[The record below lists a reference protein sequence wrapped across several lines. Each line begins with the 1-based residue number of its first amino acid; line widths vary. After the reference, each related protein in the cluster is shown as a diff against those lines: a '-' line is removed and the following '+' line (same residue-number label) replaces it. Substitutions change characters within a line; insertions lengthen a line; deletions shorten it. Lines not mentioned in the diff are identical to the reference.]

1 VTIQTTAPSLRHARS
16 AGRLTGN
23 WARAQ
28 PLDRV
33 RVGVCVESDWAGRA
47 VSRALGEAGAVAVR
61 LAFSAITPQALA
73 GSAALVYDLHPWTQ
87 TAAQRF
93 GGLVHGLLGGP
104 ILLYLPAS
112 GPAFT
117 AYSQLPRAGDVRVQ
131 VQSRDPDSMAHLRD
145 AAAGLIRAVPR
156 VWIMDDLKRAV
167 PGLSSASYLFGHRA
181 LGVLA
186 SGRRPSVA
194 AIARALGLSQRTLQ
208 RRFRADGLPSPK
220 ALLDWLTLAH
230 LRHVSRFQQRSMA
243 RVAADLE
250 LAANDLYRLR
260 KRVLRHTECL
270 GGEGLTP
277 PTPAAASGR
286 SLELVRLGARRE
298 AVLPSVTSR
307 RWAASQ

>member
-1 VTIQTTAPSLRHARS
+1 M
-16 AGRLTGN
+16 
-23 WARAQ
+23 
-28 PLDRV
+28 
-33 RVGVCVESDWAGRA
+33 A
-47 VSRALGEAGAVAVR
+47 VHLEP
-61 LAFSAITPQALA
+61 SAITPRALA

-93 GGLVHGLLGGP
+93 GGLVHGLSGGP

-117 AYSQLPRAGDVRVQ
+117 TYSQLPRAGDIRVQ

-145 AAAGLIRAVPR
+145 AAVGLIRAVPR

-230 LRHVSRFQQRSMA
+230 LRHVSHFQRRSVA

-250 LAANDLYRLR
+250 LAPNDLYRLR
-260 KRVLRHTECL
+260 KRVLRRAECL
-270 GGEGLTP
+270 GAERPTP
-277 PTPAAASGR
+277 PMPAAALGR
-286 SLELVRLGARRE
+286 SPAFIPLAMSMGRAD
-298 AVLPSVTSR
+298 AVSPC
-307 RWAASQ
+307 

>member
-1 VTIQTTAPSLRHARS
+1 MVYAGSLERM
-16 AGRLTGN
+16 
-23 WARAQ
+23 
-28 PLDRV
+28 

-47 VSRALGEAGAVAVR
+47 VGRALRETGAAPVHLEA
-61 LAFSAITPQALA
+61 SAIASRELGGAT
-73 GSAALVYDLHPWTQ
+73 ALVYDLNPWTQ

-93 GGLVHGLLGGP
+93 RGLVRGLRGGP

-117 AYSQLPRAGDVRVQ
+117 TFSELPKTGDVRVQ

-145 AAAGLIRAVPR
+145 AALGLVRAVPR
-156 VWIMDDLKRAV
+156 AWIMDHLTRAV

-194 AIARALGLSQRTLQ
+194 AIARALGLSRRTLQ
-208 RRFRADGLPSPK
+208 RRFSADGLPDPK

-230 LRHVSRFQQRSMA
+230 LRQVARFHQRSVA

-250 LAANDLYRLR
+250 LAPNDLYRLR
-260 KRVLRHTECL
+260 KRVLSRTECL
-270 GGEGLTP
+270 GGEGFTP
-277 PTPAAASGR
+277 PVPGPAWGRTPEFAPWPMDGER
-286 SLELVRLGARRE
+286 VE
-298 AVLPSVTSR
+298 APSPC
-307 RWAASQ
+307 